1 MTLGMVRVLLIEDDE
16 DDVFLIKDMLAEVS
30 PKVQVTLTCTGRL
43 ETGLNLL
50 ARGEIDAILLDLN
63 LPDSRGLD
71 TLKRLSPRES
81 KIPIVVLTG
90 LDDEQT
96 AIEAVHLGAQDYL
109 IKGEISGQVL
119 ARVLRYAI
127 ERKQVEKKITGQR
140 KTISASGRTHPRC
153 PDHR

>member
-50 ARGEIDAILLDLN
+50 AREEIDAILLDLN

-127 ERKQVEKKITGQR
+127 ERKQVEKNYGTAKNNFG
-140 KTISASGRTHPRC
+140 KWSNISTMP
-153 PDHR
+153 